1 MMPSAASCWCW
12 RLVCLYPSEPPN
24 STDFGVMTKVGRKKL
39 GLACA
44 HCMIVVLS
52 DRLFGMRD

>member
-1 MMPSAASCWCW
+1 MMSSAASCWCW
-12 RLVCLYPSEPPN
+12 RLVVSSEPPN
-24 STDFGVMTKVGRKKL
+24 SMDFGVMTKVGRKKL

-52 DRLFGMRD
+52 DRLFGMGD